1 MMLWEVGTLCR
12 HGTLCVCTTRF
23 YTSLDAQDNPYLLY
37 VPDTNTRYEV
47 AYFDAERNERAQKA
61 RAVILAAASTQTKHI
76 RLTSA
81 VSVLSSDDP
90 VRVFQQF
97 ATLDLLSNGRAEIM
111 AGRGSFIES
120 FPLFGYDL
128 AEYDALFQEKLEL
141 LLEIRDATRVH
152 WAGRFRPPIDHLPIY
167 PRPVQDP
174 LPVWIAVGGNPPSVM
189 RAARLGLPMAL
200 AIIGGPPERFVPMV
214 DLYRATAAEA
224 GHDPATLPISI
235 NSHGFVAEDSRKA
248 ADLAFPYFAEV
259 MTRIGRERGWPPT
272 TRASFEADRSL
283 RGSLLVGDPEEV
295 IDKMLREHELF
306 RYDRFLIQ
314 LTVGTLPHADVLH
327 AIEMLGTKVAPAVRK
342 AVGVGT
348 QSAEASSRP

>member
-1 MMLWEVGTLCR
+1 
-12 HGTLCVCTTRF
+12 
-23 YTSLDAQDNPYLLY
+23 
-37 VPDTNTRYEV
+37 
-47 AYFDAERNERAQKA
+47 
-61 RAVILAAASTQTKHI
+61 
-76 RLTSA
+76 
-81 VSVLSSDDP
+81 
-90 VRVFQQF
+90 
-97 ATLDLLSNGRAEIM
+97 
-111 AGRGSFIES
+111 
-120 FPLFGYDL
+120 
-128 AEYDALFQEKLEL
+128 
-141 LLEIRDATRVH
+141 
-152 WAGRFRPPIDHLPIY
+152 
-167 PRPVQDP
+167 
-174 LPVWIAVGGNPPSVM
+174 
-189 RAARLGLPMAL
+189 RLGLPMAL

-235 NSHGFVAEDSRKA
+235 NSHGFVAEDSKRA
-248 ADLAFPYFAEV
+248 ADLAFPYFADV
-259 MTRIGRERGWPPT
+259 ITRIGRERGGPPT